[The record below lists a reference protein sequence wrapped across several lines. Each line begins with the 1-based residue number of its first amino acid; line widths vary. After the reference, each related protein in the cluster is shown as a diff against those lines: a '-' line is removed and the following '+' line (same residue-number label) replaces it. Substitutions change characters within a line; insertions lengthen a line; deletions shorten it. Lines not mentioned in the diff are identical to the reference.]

1 MKKNKYIGK
10 IKATFRKLKK
20 TLDKVLVSRFKSLS
34 LANRIQFVTAVIVT
48 LTALIAVPV
57 YAWLTH
63 QRTLAEMQRIKSPDL
78 LYITAANAEAVKNLD
93 MSGINVEAER
103 TVNGA
108 TVPITHKLVPFCVA
122 GDYVSSFTLQFVHTS
137 NTPFKYEIYEG
148 RVYTSEADAIAT
160 GKDYVEYTVTYDLD
174 GLNIVGLDRD
184 SITPGDVLYIVKG
197 SSLQSGD
204 SENTQ
209 NFNGTYLNMSDDNR
223 TANTRYLEECYGE
236 YTTYTPYELPL
247 YWQCRS
253 IPTSSGLSH
262 GSSFFKTFIVDVS
275 WEGQDIENNKETDM
289 IYIMAYTGNG

>member
-93 MSGINVEAER
+93 MSAIDVEAKIGN
-103 TVNGA
+103 TPV
-108 TVPITHKLVPFCVA
+108 THKMIPFCVA
-122 GDYVSSFTLQFVHTS
+122 GDYVSSFTLQLAHTS
-137 NTPFKYEIYEG
+137 NNPFKYEIYEG
-148 RVYTSEADAIAT
+148 TVYLTEEAAINS
-160 GKDYVEYTVTYDLD
+160 GKEYVEYTVTYDLD
-174 GLNIVGLDRD
+174 GIGVSGLIRD
-184 SITPGDVLYIVKG
+184 SISEGDVLYITKG

-204 SENTQ
+204 SENTK
-209 NFNGTYLNMSDDNR
+209 NYEGRYLNMSGDNR

-236 YTTYTPYELPL
+236 YTNYTPYELPL

-253 IPTSSGLSH
+253 IPTSSGLTH
-262 GSSFFKTFIVDVS
+262 GTTFFKTFIIDVS
-275 WEGQDIENNKETDM
+275 WEGENISNNKETDM
-289 IYIMAYTGNG
+289 VYMMAYTGNG